1 MVWSSLQKD
10 WIRAKKVEVPY
21 LTMNIDVP
29 AIRDKIAYLE
39 YRFGS
44 FLRPLRILLEGIDTG
59 DSLSTELGYG
69 FFQLWVKDIDKEV
82 VEE

>member
-1 MVWSSLQKD
+1 M
-10 WIRAKKVEVPY
+10 RAKKVEVPY
-21 LTMNIDVP
+21 FTMNIDAP
-29 AIRDKIAYLE
+29 AISERIAYLE

-44 FLRPLRILLEGIDTG
+44 FSRPLRILLEGIDTG